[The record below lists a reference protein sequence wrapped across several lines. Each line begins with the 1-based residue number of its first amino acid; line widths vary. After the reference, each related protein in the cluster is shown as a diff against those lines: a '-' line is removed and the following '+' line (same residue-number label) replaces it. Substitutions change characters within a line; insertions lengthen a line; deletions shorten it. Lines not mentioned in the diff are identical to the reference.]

1 MSKFSLLES
10 ISFQE
15 SLNGQRGNTNDNS
28 VFTGPYNN
36 LIKEQTDYGQRF
48 SELHQSSVYA

>member
-1 MSKFSLLES
+1 MAK
-10 ISFQE
+10 
-15 SLNGQRGNTNDNS
+15 RGNTNDNS